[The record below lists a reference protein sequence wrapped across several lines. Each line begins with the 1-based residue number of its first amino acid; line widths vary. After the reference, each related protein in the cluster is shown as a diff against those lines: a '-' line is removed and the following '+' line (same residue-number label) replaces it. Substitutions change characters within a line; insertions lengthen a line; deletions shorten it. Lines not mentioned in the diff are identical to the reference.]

1 MLVPSLCLIKIST
14 NHKISLLPR
23 NSNNIHKNKYKN
35 NTCQV
40 INIITQE
47 TVVSAKTI
55 TYKIKYLPSLE
66 KTFLTS
72 QKKAVTFKGKSS
84 MTN

>member
-40 INIITQE
+40 INIITHE
-47 TVVSAKTI
+47 TVVSAKTM
-55 TYKIKYLPSLE
+55 TYKMISPQFRKNFSYKPKESRHI
-66 KTFLTS
+66 
-72 QKKAVTFKGKSS
+72 
-84 MTN
+84 